1 MSDTATQTVEQT
13 AFSSTQ
19 RFQKTLKDKASFT
32 GVGLH
37 TGSPVTVEFCPAP
50 TGTGIVFRRTDLEG
64 CPEILAKVENVG
76 ETMRS
81 TTIGQGKVTVTTV
94 EHVIAALRAY
104 QIDNVF
110 VNISA
115 AEPPVGNGSATVFV
129 DMVEKAGI
137 VEQEELV
144 TVVALQKPVFL
155 SVGDIHL
162 VALPYDG
169 YKISYTLSYPQSPV
183 LRAQYFSI
191 EINQETFKK
200 EIAPCRTFSLYEE
213 LSTLMD
219 RGLIK
224 GGSLDNAV
232 VVKDDVIISKEGLV
246 FPDEM
251 VRHKILDL
259 LGDLSLIGYPFRAH
273 VIAIKS
279 GHASNVAFAKELNK
293 QMEGFHGQ

>member
-1 MSDTATQTVEQT
+1 LGDTATQTVEQT
-13 AFSSTQ
+13 AFSSKQ
-19 RFQKTLKDKASFT
+19 RFQRTLKDKASFT

-37 TGSPVTVEFCPAP
+37 TGSPVTVEFCPASA
-50 TGTGIVFRRTDLEG
+50 GTGIVFRRTDLEG
-64 CPEILAKVENVG
+64 CPEIEARVENVG

-81 TTIGQGKVTVTTV
+81 TTIGQGNVMVTTV
-94 EHVIAALRAY
+94 EHVIATLRAY
-104 QIDNVF
+104 QIDNVY
-110 VNISA
+110 VDISA
-115 AEPPVGNGSATVFV
+115 AEPPVGNGSANIFV

-137 VEQEELV
+137 VELEETV
-144 TVVALQKPVFL
+144 TVVALKEAVFF
-155 SVGDIHL
+155 SSGDIHL
-162 VALPYDG
+162 VAVPHDG
-169 YKISYTLSYPQSPV
+169 YKISYTLSYPKSPV

-213 LSTLMD
+213 LSILMD

-232 VVKDDVIISKEGLV
+232 VVKDDVIISKDGLV

-259 LGDLSLIGYPFRAH
+259 LGDLSLIGYPFHAH
-273 VIAIKS
+273 IIAIKS
-279 GHASNVAFAKELNK
+279 GHASNVAFAKKLNE
-293 QMEGFHGQ
+293 QMESLR